1 MLNPEG
7 EVIEV
12 LGKSGTHDTDIISIA
27 REFDLKYKFPS
38 AVLSEAENI
47 ANAIPKE
54 EIKNVW
60 IIEVKMYLQLIRR
73 MQKILMM
80 LCLLKN

>member
-54 EIKNVW
+54 EIKKRLDYRSKNVFT
-60 IIEVKMYLQLIRR
+60 IDPE